1 MHFTVQRYLVTR
13 AHRTLHKLH
22 PYARVSSETR
32 LPHPRG
38 RKVRGTSC
46 KRPIWVVMLGTISG
60 GTWDTA
66 MRPSYPPDVDLSLIM
81 DFGVDLRTIMH
92 IQEVQ
97 QVTQE
102 WKG

>member
-1 MHFTVQRYLVTR
+1 
-13 AHRTLHKLH
+13 
-22 PYARVSSETR
+22 
-32 LPHPRG
+32 
-38 RKVRGTSC
+38 
-46 KRPIWVVMLGTISG
+46 MLGTISG

-97 QVTQE
+97 QVIIDWEGLPKDDLFLIFTALKLSIDSQVLT
-102 WKG
+102 KFVS

>member
-1 MHFTVQRYLVTR
+1 
-13 AHRTLHKLH
+13 
-22 PYARVSSETR
+22 
-32 LPHPRG
+32 
-38 RKVRGTSC
+38 
-46 KRPIWVVMLGTISG
+46 MLGTISG

-97 QVTQE
+97 QVIIDWEGLPTDDLFLIFTALKLSIDSQVLT
-102 WKG
+102 KFVS

>member
-1 MHFTVQRYLVTR
+1 
-13 AHRTLHKLH
+13 
-22 PYARVSSETR
+22 
-32 LPHPRG
+32 
-38 RKVRGTSC
+38 
-46 KRPIWVVMLGTISG
+46 MLGTISG

-97 QVTQE
+97 QVIIDWEGLPTDDLFLIFTAL
-102 WKG
+102 KLSMD